1 MYTVINRCIFFLV
14 TLYLTRPSI
23 ELDQGQV
30 EFESVYK
37 FVVELR
43 NNSSSMLEYIA
54 KVQIIFCPELPICDR
69 EGKEFQLS
77 SSCFILFC
85 SSYCKLQVHKQG
97 QQPTSFWYVIYFIVC
112 MKFDLSAYFRI
123 LICPNSSKVF
133 LCL

>member
-1 MYTVINRCIFFLV
+1 MYFLSCNIV
-14 TLYLTRPSI
+14 FNSTSI

-30 EFESVYK
+30 EFESVYN

-54 KVQIIFCPELPICDR
+54 TVQIIFCPELPICDR

-97 QQPTSFWYVIYFIVC
+97 QKPTSFWYVIYFIVC

-123 LICPNSSKVF
+123 LICPNSSKIF